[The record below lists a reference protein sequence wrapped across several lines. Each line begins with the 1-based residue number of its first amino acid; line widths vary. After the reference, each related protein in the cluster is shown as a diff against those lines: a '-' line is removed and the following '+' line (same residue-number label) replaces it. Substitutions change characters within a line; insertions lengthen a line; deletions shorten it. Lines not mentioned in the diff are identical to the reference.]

1 MPRAV
6 NPTDKNKNRDLFKPM
21 QASHVS
27 RYFDHQYNQNEQNT
41 VQTLQD
47 EAIVI
52 SGYTVTYVFKT
63 EYEID
68 EILQEYDYSKFAE
81 AFDIAVTFP
90 SNIMDWDNNN
100 ALMSKF
106 GWTATPQGEFI
117 ISQKA
122 WAQIMAERQAK
133 NLYTFFKPREGDLII
148 VHAGQRYDGKKPNP
162 YNAEDGDYKQQRFIF
177 QITYTDAG
185 LNNFQW
191 GKDYVYRVSA
201 SSYKYQENEDF
212 TELEDENGLP
222 FLDTEEDFNY
232 PEDQSDAFSNNEKKI
247 RDFEENNPFKGY

>member
-68 EILQEYDYSKFAE
+68 EILQEYDYSKLAE
-81 AFDIAVTFP
+81 AFAIAVTFP
-90 SNIMDWDNNN
+90 SNIMD
-100 ALMSKF
+100 
-106 GWTATPQGEFI
+106 
-117 ISQKA
+117 
-122 WAQIMAERQAK
+122 
-133 NLYTFFKPREGDLII
+133 
-148 VHAGQRYDGKKPNP
+148 
-162 YNAEDGDYKQQRFIF
+162 
-177 QITYTDAG
+177 
-185 LNNFQW
+185 
-191 GKDYVYRVSA
+191 
-201 SSYKYQENEDF
+201 
-212 TELEDENGLP
+212 
-222 FLDTEEDFNY
+222 
-232 PEDQSDAFSNNEKKI
+232 
-247 RDFEENNPFKGY
+247 